1 MVGVPHLKELSAKYR
16 ERGFEILACTNEDPA
31 KVEEWLKKTPVNYGV
46 VSKAPGVSTYIS
58 MGTGVP
64 RGWVI
69 SADGK
74 IAFSGKPADI
84 TGAMVEE
91 WLKDCPASKIEKKL
105 ARELN
110 AAVSN
115 YNAGKLGK
123 ALLEA
128 EKYEASEKSEVAAD
142 AKFVAEKVRK
152 AMGWRT
158 DEAKGY
164 REEGEWLKLAT
175 LLEED
180 ARVYDGVAYAEECA
194 AEAKTVKASSEYKTA
209 NAANEMLARIKA
221 RKDLKGDA
229 LVRELEKVIAKYP
242 ETPAGKEAAAMK
254 AKAEAPIA
262 APAKGK

>member
-1 MVGVPHLKELSAKYR
+1 MVGVPHLKELGAKYR
-16 ERGFEILACTNEDPA
+16 ERGFEILACTNEDPT
-31 KVEEWLKKTPVNYGV
+31 KVQEWLNKNVVNYGV

-74 IAFSGKPADI
+74 IAFSGKPADV
-84 TGAMVEE
+84 TGAMVEQ
-91 WLKDCPASKIEKKL
+91 WLKDCPTTKIEKKL

-110 AAVSN
+110 GAVTY
-115 YNAGKLGK
+115 YNGGKFGK
-123 ALLEA
+123 ALAKA
-128 EKYEASEKSEVAAD
+128 EKHEASEKTEVATD

-152 AMGWRT
+152 AIGWRK
-158 DEAKGY
+158 DEAARY

-180 ARVYDGVAYAEECA
+180 ARAYDGVAYAEECA
-194 AEAKTVKASSEYKTA
+194 DEAKTVKASPEFKTA
-209 NAANEMLARIKA
+209 SAANEMLARTKA
-221 RKDLKGDA
+221 QKTLKGDA
-229 LVRELEKVIAKYP
+229 LVKELERVIAKYP
-242 ETPAGKEAAAMK
+242 DTPAGKEAAAMK
-254 AKAEAPIA
+254 AKAEAPTA

>member
-1 MVGVPHLKELSAKYR
+1 MGVPHLKELSAKYR

-31 KVEEWLKKTPVNYGV
+31 KVEEWLKKNTVNYGI

-58 MGTGVP
+58 MGQGTP

-69 SADGK
+69 SAEGK

-115 YNAGKLGK
+115 YNASKYGK
-123 ALLEA
+123 ALVEA
-128 EKYEASEKSEVAAD
+128 EKYEASEKPEVAAD

-152 AMGWRT
+152 AMGWRNE
-158 DEAKGY
+158 EAKRY
-164 REEGEWLKLAT
+164 REEGEWLKLES

-180 ARVYDGVAYAEECA
+180 SRAYDGVAYSDECA
-194 AEAKTVKASSEYKTA
+194 AEAKTVKASPEFKTA
-209 NAANEMLARIKA
+209 SAANEMLARIKA
-221 RKDLKGDA
+221 QKTLKGEA
-229 LVRELEKVIAKYP
+229 LARELEKVIAKYP
-242 ETPAGKEAAAMK
+242 ATPAGKEAAAMK
-254 AKAEAPIA
+254 EKGDASAA

>member
-31 KVEEWLKKTPVNYGV
+31 KVEEWLKKNVVNYGV

-105 ARELN
+105 SRELN
-110 AAVSN
+110 AAVTY
-115 YNAGKLGK
+115 YNTGKLGK
-123 ALLEA
+123 ALAEA
-128 EKYEASEKSEVAAD
+128 EKHEASEKTEVAAD
-142 AKFVAEKVRK
+142 ASFVAEKVRK
-152 AMGWRT
+152 AMGWRK
-158 DEAKGY
+158 DEAKRY
-164 REEGEWLKLAT
+164 REEGEWLKLAA

-180 ARVYDGVAYAEECA
+180 ARTYDGVSYAEDCA
-194 AEAKTVKASSEYKTA
+194 AEAKTVKASPEFKTA
-209 NAANEMLARIKA
+209 SAAHEMLSRIKA

-254 AKAEAPIA
+254 SKAEAPIA
-262 APAKGK
+262 GPAKGK

>member
-31 KVEEWLKKTPVNYGV
+31 KVEEWLKKNVVNYGV

-91 WLKDCPASKIEKKL
+91 WLKDCPAAKIDKKL

-110 AAVSN
+110 AAVNN

-123 ALLEA
+123 ALVEA
-128 EKYEASEKSEVAAD
+128 EKHEASEKTEVAAD

-152 AMGWRT
+152 AMGWRKE
-158 DEAKGY
+158 EAKRY
-164 REEGEWLKLAT
+164 REEGEWLKFAM

-180 ARVYDGVAYAEECA
+180 ARVYDGVSYAEECA
-194 AEAKTVKASSEYKTA
+194 AEVKTVKASSEYKTA
-209 NAANEMLARIKA
+209 SAANEMLSRIKA
-221 RKDLKGDA
+221 QKTLKGEA
-229 LVRELEKVIAKYP
+229 LARELDKVVAKYP

>member
-1 MVGVPHLKELSAKYR
+1 
-16 ERGFEILACTNEDPA
+16 
-31 KVEEWLKKTPVNYGV
+31 
-46 VSKAPGVSTYIS
+46 
-58 MGTGVP
+58 
-64 RGWVI
+64 VI

-110 AAVSN
+110 AAVTY
-115 YNAGKLGK
+115 YNGGKLGK
-123 ALLEA
+123 ALAEA
-128 EKYEASEKSEVAAD
+128 EKHEASEKTEVAAD

-152 AMGWRT
+152 AMGWRK
-158 DEAKGY
+158 DEAKRH

-180 ARVYDGVAYAEECA
+180 ARAYDGVAYADECA
-194 AEAKTVKASSEYKTA
+194 ADAKIVKASPEFKTA
-209 NAANEMLARIKA
+209 SAANEMLARVKA

-242 ETPAGKEAAAMK
+242 DTPAGKEAAAMK

-262 APAKGK
+262 GPAKGK